1 MEQREASRELMP
13 DWESIRVF
21 LTLQRSGSFRSAA
34 AKLGLSV
41 NSVRRRIGDLE
52 VLIGAPLLTRHVDGI
67 RLTAEG
73 HVILEAA
80 TRMESAAFSLVRS
93 GDVAPFA
100 EAGEVR
106 IAVTEGLGAFWLAPR
121 LVEFQKA
128 NPRLTVD
135 LRCAMESAD
144 VLRMEA
150 DVAIQLTRPTSP
162 DLRMVKLGRIHMMP
176 YAARSYEETY
186 GLPSRP
192 DDLERHRIVVQDGG
206 QTMRLEEYAKTVPGF
221 PATVPITLKVNVS
234 SAYYWAIA
242 KGAGI
247 GLLPT
252 YASAIGAQVVPV
264 DNLGRFS
271 VDIWLTYH
279 PDAER
284 IGRVRRTIDWLR
296 SSFDP
301 KRYPWFRDE
310 FIHPRDLPATIKGAP
325 LPDLFAGF
333 IAMPS

>member
-1 MEQREASRELMP
+1 MERADPGLMP
-13 DWESIRVF
+13 DWQSIRVF
-21 LTLQRSGSFRSAA
+21 LVLERSGSFRAA
-34 AKLGLSV
+34 ASKLGVSV
-41 NSVRRRIGDLE
+41 NSVRRRIDDLE
-52 VLIGAPLLTRHVDGI
+52 AQIGTPLLTRHVDGI

-73 HVILEAA
+73 QAILESAG
-80 TRMESAAFSLVRS
+80 RMEAAAFGLIRTSET
-93 GDVAPFA
+93 APFA

-121 LVEFQKA
+121 LVEFQRA
-128 NPRLTVD
+128 NPRLTID

-144 VLRMEA
+144 VLRLEA

-162 DLRMVKLGRIHMMP
+162 DLRVVKLGRMHLLP
-176 YAARSYEETY
+176 YAARNYEQTY
-186 GLPSRP
+186 GLPAAP
-192 DDLERHRIVVQDGG
+192 DELARHRIVVQASG
-206 QTMRLEEYAKTVPGF
+206 QTIRLEDYSQAVPGF
-221 PATVPITLKVNVS
+221 PSTIPITLKVNVS

-271 VDIWLTYH
+271 RDIWLTFH
-279 PDAER
+279 PDVER
-284 IGRVRRTIDWLR
+284 IDRVRRTIDWLR
-296 SSFDP
+296 AAFDG
-301 KRYPWFRDE
+301 RRFPWFRDE
-310 FIHPRDLPATIKGAP
+310 FIHPRDLPTAIKGEL

-333 IAMPS
+333 TAMTP

>member
-1 MEQREASRELMP
+1 MEQAEASRDPMP
-13 DWESIRVF
+13 DWQSIRVF
-21 LTLQRSGSFRSAA
+21 LALQRSGSFRSAA
-34 AKLGLSV
+34 TKLGLSV
-41 NSVRRRIGDLE
+41 NSVRRRIDDLE
-52 VLIGAPLLTRHVDGI
+52 ALIGAPLLTRHVDGI

-73 HVILEAA
+73 HAILEAA
-80 TRMESAAFSLVRS
+80 GRMEAAAFSLVRT
-93 GDVAPFA
+93 GEGAPFA
-100 EAGEVR
+100 ETGEVR

-121 LVEFQKA
+121 LVEFQRA

-144 VLRMEA
+144 VLRLEA

-162 DLRMVKLGRIHMMP
+162 DLRIVKIGRIHMVP

-186 GLPSRP
+186 GLPARP
-192 DDLERHRIVVQDGG
+192 EDLERHRIVVQDGG
-206 QTMRLEEYAKTVPGF
+206 QTVALEDYVRSVPGF
-221 PATVPITLKVNVS
+221 PAKVPITLRVNVS

-271 VDIWLTYH
+271 IDIWLTYH

-284 IGRVRRTIDWLR
+284 ITRVRRTIDWLR
-296 SSFDP
+296 ASFDP

-310 FIHPRDLPATIKGAP
+310 FIHPRDLPGTVKGEA
-325 LPDLFAGF
+325 LSDLFAGF
-333 IAMPS
+333 IAMAP

>member
-1 MEQREASRELMP
+1 MERADPGLMP
-13 DWESIRVF
+13 DWQSIRVF
-21 LTLQRSGSFRSAA
+21 LVLERSGSFRAA
-34 AKLGLSV
+34 ASKLGVSV
-41 NSVRRRIGDLE
+41 NSVRRRIDDLE
-52 VLIGAPLLTRHVDGI
+52 AQIGAPLLTRHVDGI

-73 HVILEAA
+73 QAILESAS
-80 TRMESAAFSLVRS
+80 RMEVAAFGLIRA
-93 GDVAPFA
+93 GETAPFA

-121 LVEFQKA
+121 LVEFQRA
-128 NPRLTVD
+128 NPRLTID

-144 VLRMEA
+144 VLRLEA

-162 DLRMVKLGRIHMMP
+162 DLRVVKLGRIHLLP
-176 YAARSYEETY
+176 YAARNYEETY
-186 GLPSRP
+186 GLPAAP
-192 DDLERHRIVVQDGG
+192 EDLARHRIVVQASG
-206 QTMRLEEYAKTVPGF
+206 QTIRLEDYSQSVPGF
-221 PATVPITLKVNVS
+221 PDTIPITLKVNVS

-271 VDIWLTYH
+271 RDIWLTFH
-279 PDAER
+279 PDVER
-284 IGRVRRTIDWLR
+284 IDRVRRTIDWLR
-296 SSFDP
+296 AAFDG
-301 KRYPWFRDE
+301 KRFPWFRDE
-310 FIHPRDLPATIKGAP
+310 FIHPRDLPAAIKGEP

-333 IAMPS
+333 TAMTP

>member
-1 MEQREASRELMP
+1 MERADPGLMP
-13 DWESIRVF
+13 DWQSIRVF
-21 LTLQRSGSFRSAA
+21 LVLERSGSFRAA
-34 AKLGLSV
+34 ASKLGVSV
-41 NSVRRRIGDLE
+41 NSVRRRIDDLE
-52 VLIGAPLLTRHVDGI
+52 AQIGAPLLTRHVDGI

-73 HVILEAA
+73 QAILESAS
-80 TRMESAAFSLVRS
+80 RMEVAAFGLIRA
-93 GDVAPFA
+93 GETAPFA

-121 LVEFQKA
+121 LVEFQRA
-128 NPRLTVD
+128 NPRLTID

-144 VLRMEA
+144 VLRLEA

-162 DLRMVKLGRIHMMP
+162 DLRVVKLGRIHLLP
-176 YAARSYEETY
+176 YAARNYEETY
-186 GLPSRP
+186 GLPAAP
-192 DDLERHRIVVQDGG
+192 EDLTRHRIVVQASG
-206 QTMRLEEYAKTVPGF
+206 QTIRLEDYSQSVPGF
-221 PATVPITLKVNVS
+221 PDTIPITLKVNVS

-271 VDIWLTYH
+271 RDIWLTFH
-279 PDAER
+279 PDVER
-284 IGRVRRTIDWLR
+284 IDRVRRTIDWLR
-296 SSFDP
+296 AAFDG
-301 KRYPWFRDE
+301 KRFPWFRDE
-310 FIHPRDLPATIKGAP
+310 FIHPRDLPAAIKGEP

-333 IAMPS
+333 TAMTP

>member
-1 MEQREASRELMP
+1 MEQAEAARGLMP
-13 DWESIRVF
+13 DWETIRVF
-21 LTLQRSGSFRSAA
+21 LTLERAGSFRSAA
-34 AKLGLSV
+34 SKLGVSI

-52 VLIGAPLLTRHVDGI
+52 TLVGAPLLTRHVDGI

-80 TRMESAAFSLVRS
+80 ARMEAAAFGLMRA
-93 GDVAPFA
+93 GETTPFT

-121 LVEFQKA
+121 LVEFQRA

-144 VLRMEA
+144 VLRLEA

-162 DLRMVKLGRIHMMP
+162 DLRMVKLGRIHLLP
-176 YAARSYEETY
+176 YAARTYEETY
-186 GLPSRP
+186 GLPAAP
-192 DDLERHRIVVQDGG
+192 EDLTRHRIVVQAGS
-206 QTMRLEEYAKTVPGF
+206 QSIRLEDYSRDVPGF
-221 PATVPITLKVNVS
+221 PATVPVTLKINVS

-252 YASAIGAQVVPV
+252 YASAIGARVVPV

-271 VDIWLTYH
+271 RDIWLTYH
-279 PDAER
+279 PDVER
-284 IGRVRRTIDWLR
+284 IDRVRRTIDWVR
-296 SSFDP
+296 AAFDGR
-301 KRYPWFRDE
+301 RYPWFRDE
-310 FIHPRDLPATIKGAP
+310 FIHPRDLPAAIQGES
-325 LPDLFAGF
+325 LSDLFAGF
-333 IAMPS
+333 TAMTP

>member
-1 MEQREASRELMP
+1 MERADPGLMP
-13 DWESIRVF
+13 DWQSIRVF
-21 LTLQRSGSFRSAA
+21 LVLERSGSFRAA
-34 AKLGLSV
+34 ASKLGVSV
-41 NSVRRRIGDLE
+41 NSVRRRIDDLE
-52 VLIGAPLLTRHVDGI
+52 VQIGAPLLTRHVDGI

-73 HVILEAA
+73 QAILESAS
-80 TRMESAAFSLVRS
+80 RMEVAAFGLIRA
-93 GDVAPFA
+93 GETAPFA

-121 LVEFQKA
+121 LVEFQRA
-128 NPRLTVD
+128 NPRLTID

-144 VLRMEA
+144 VLRLEA

-162 DLRMVKLGRIHMMP
+162 DLRVVKLGRIHLLP
-176 YAARSYEETY
+176 YAARNYEETY
-186 GLPSRP
+186 GLPAAP
-192 DDLERHRIVVQDGG
+192 EDLTRHRIVVQASG
-206 QTMRLEEYAKTVPGF
+206 QTIRLEDYSQSVPGF
-221 PATVPITLKVNVS
+221 PDTIPITLKVNVS

-271 VDIWLTYH
+271 RDIWLTFH
-279 PDAER
+279 PDVER
-284 IGRVRRTIDWLR
+284 IDRVRRTIDWLR
-296 SSFDP
+296 AAFDG
-301 KRYPWFRDE
+301 KRFPWFRDE
-310 FIHPRDLPATIKGAP
+310 FIHPRDLPAAIKGEP

-333 IAMPS
+333 TAMTP

>member
-1 MEQREASRELMP
+1 MERVEVDHGTMP
-13 DWESIRVF
+13 DWHSVWVF
-21 LTLQRSGSFRSAA
+21 LTLHRCGSFRSAA
-34 AKLGLSV
+34 AKLGLSI

-52 VLIGAPLLTRHVDGI
+52 ALIGAPLITRHVDGV

-73 HVILEAA
+73 QSILDSACRMEAA
-80 TRMESAAFSLVRS
+80 AFGLIRAGEAS
-93 GDVAPFA
+93 PFA

-121 LVEFQKA
+121 LVEFQRA

-144 VLRMEA
+144 VLRLEA

-162 DLRMVKLGRIHMMP
+162 DLRVVKLGRMHIIP
-176 YAARSYEETY
+176 YAGRGYEQLY
-186 GLPSRP
+186 GLPSEP
-192 DDLERHRIVVQDGG
+192 ADLERHRIVVQAAS
-206 QTMRLEEYAKTVPGF
+206 QTIRLEEYAKDLTGF
-221 PATVPITLKVNVS
+221 PENIPVTLKINVS

-252 YASAIGAQVVPV
+252 YATAIGAQVVPV
-264 DNLGRFS
+264 DNLGRYNL
-271 VDIWLTYH
+271 DIWLTYH
-279 PDAER
+279 PDSER
-284 IGRVRRTIDWLR
+284 IGRVRRVIDWLR
-296 SSFDP
+296 ASFDP
-301 KRYPWFRDE
+301 ARYPWFRDE
-310 FIHPRDLPATIKGAP
+310 FIHPRDLPSRIRGEP

-333 IAMPS
+333 MAMPD

>member
-1 MEQREASRELMP
+1 MERADPGLMP
-13 DWESIRVF
+13 DWQSIRVF
-21 LTLQRSGSFRSAA
+21 LVLERSGSFRAA
-34 AKLGLSV
+34 ASKLGVSV
-41 NSVRRRIGDLE
+41 NSVRRRIDDLE
-52 VLIGAPLLTRHVDGI
+52 AQIGAPLLTRHVDGI

-73 HVILEAA
+73 QAILESAS
-80 TRMESAAFSLVRS
+80 RMEVAAFGLIRA
-93 GDVAPFA
+93 GETTPFA

-121 LVEFQKA
+121 LVEFQRA
-128 NPRLTVD
+128 NPRLTID

-144 VLRMEA
+144 VLRLEA

-162 DLRMVKLGRIHMMP
+162 DLRVVKLGRIHLLP
-176 YAARSYEETY
+176 YAARNYEETY
-186 GLPSRP
+186 GLPAAP
-192 DDLERHRIVVQDGG
+192 EDLARHRIVVQASG
-206 QTMRLEEYAKTVPGF
+206 QTIRLEDYSQSVPGF
-221 PATVPITLKVNVS
+221 PDTIPITLKVNVS

-271 VDIWLTYH
+271 RDIWLTFH
-279 PDAER
+279 PDVER
-284 IGRVRRTIDWLR
+284 IDRVRRTIDWLR
-296 SSFDP
+296 AAFDG
-301 KRYPWFRDE
+301 KRFPWFRDE
-310 FIHPRDLPATIKGAP
+310 FIHPRDLPAAIKGEP

-333 IAMPS
+333 TAMTP

>member
-1 MEQREASRELMP
+1 MEQTEAGRGVMP
-13 DWESIRVF
+13 DWQSIRVF
-21 LTLQRSGSFRSAA
+21 LTLERSGSFRAA
-34 AKLGLSV
+34 ASKLGVSV
-41 NSVRRRIGDLE
+41 NSVRRRIADLE
-52 VLIGAPLLTRHVDGI
+52 TLIGAPLLTRHVDGI
-67 RLTAEG
+67 RLTSEG
-73 HVILEAA
+73 HAILEAA
-80 TRMESAAFSLVRS
+80 ARMETAAFGLMRA
-93 GDVAPFA
+93 GETAPFA

-121 LVEFQKA
+121 LVEFQRA

-144 VLRMEA
+144 VLRLEA
-150 DVAIQLTRPTSP
+150 DVAIQLSRPTSP
-162 DLRMVKLGRIHMMP
+162 DLRLVKLGRIHLIP
-176 YAARSYEETY
+176 YAAREYEQTY
-186 GLPSRP
+186 GLPAAP
-192 DDLERHRIVVQDGG
+192 EDLARHRIVVQASS
-206 QTMRLEEYAKTVPGF
+206 QTIRLEDFSRELPGF
-221 PATVPITLKVNVS
+221 PASVPIALKINVS

-252 YASAIGAQVVPV
+252 YASAIGARVIPV

-271 VDIWLTYH
+271 LDIWLTYH

-284 IGRVRRTIDWLR
+284 IERVRRTIDWLR
-296 SSFDP
+296 AAFDP

-310 FIHPRDLPATIKGAP
+310 FIHPRDLPTAIKGEP

-333 IAMPS
+333 TGMTP

>member
-1 MEQREASRELMP
+1 MERADPGLMP
-13 DWESIRVF
+13 DWQSIRVF
-21 LTLQRSGSFRSAA
+21 LVLERSGSFRAA
-34 AKLGLSV
+34 ASKLGVSV
-41 NSVRRRIGDLE
+41 NSVRRRIDDLE
-52 VLIGAPLLTRHVDGI
+52 VQIGAPLLTRHVDGI

-73 HVILEAA
+73 QAILESAS
-80 TRMESAAFSLVRS
+80 RMEVAAFGLIRA
-93 GDVAPFA
+93 GETAPFA

-121 LVEFQKA
+121 LVEFQRA
-128 NPRLTVD
+128 NPRLTID

-144 VLRMEA
+144 VLRLEA

-162 DLRMVKLGRIHMMP
+162 DLRVVKLGRIHLLP
-176 YAARSYEETY
+176 YAARNYEETY
-186 GLPSRP
+186 GLPAAP
-192 DDLERHRIVVQDGG
+192 EDLARHRIVVQASG
-206 QTMRLEEYAKTVPGF
+206 QTIRLEDYSQSVPGF
-221 PATVPITLKVNVS
+221 PDTIPITLKVNVS

-271 VDIWLTYH
+271 RDIWLTFH
-279 PDAER
+279 PDVER
-284 IGRVRRTIDWLR
+284 IDRVRRTIDWLR
-296 SSFDP
+296 AAFDG
-301 KRYPWFRDE
+301 KRFPWFRDE
-310 FIHPRDLPATIKGAP
+310 FIHPRDLPAAIKGEP

-333 IAMPS
+333 TAMTP

>member
-1 MEQREASRELMP
+1 MP
-13 DWESIRVF
+13 DWQSIRVF
-21 LTLQRSGSFRSAA
+21 LVLERSGSFRAA
-34 AKLGLSV
+34 ASKLGVSV
-41 NSVRRRIGDLE
+41 NSVRRRIDDLE
-52 VLIGAPLLTRHVDGI
+52 AQIGTPLLTRHVDGI

-73 HVILEAA
+73 QAILESAG
-80 TRMESAAFSLVRS
+80 RMEAAAFGLIRTSET
-93 GDVAPFA
+93 APFA

-121 LVEFQKA
+121 LVEFQRA
-128 NPRLTVD
+128 NPRLTID

-144 VLRMEA
+144 VLRLEA

-162 DLRMVKLGRIHMMP
+162 DLRVVKLGRMHLLP
-176 YAARSYEETY
+176 YAARNYEQTY
-186 GLPSRP
+186 GLPAAP
-192 DDLERHRIVVQDGG
+192 DELARHRIVVQASG
-206 QTMRLEEYAKTVPGF
+206 QTIRLEDYSQAVPGF
-221 PATVPITLKVNVS
+221 PSTIPITLKVNVS

-271 VDIWLTYH
+271 RDIWLTFH
-279 PDAER
+279 PDVER
-284 IGRVRRTIDWLR
+284 IDRVRRTIDWLR
-296 SSFDP
+296 AAFDG
-301 KRYPWFRDE
+301 RRFPWFRDE
-310 FIHPRDLPATIKGAP
+310 FIHPRDLPTAIKGEL

-333 IAMPS
+333 TAMTP

>member
-1 MEQREASRELMP
+1 MEQAETIAGSMP
-13 DWESIRVF
+13 DWHSVWVF
-21 LTLQRSGSFRSAA
+21 LTLHRAGSFRSAA
-34 AKLGLSV
+34 GMLGLSI
-41 NSVRRRIGDLE
+41 NSVRRRIGQLE
-52 VLIGAPLLTRHVDGI
+52 ALVGAPLVTRHVDGV

-73 HVILEAA
+73 EAILEAA
-80 TRMESAAFSLVRS
+80 TRMESAAFGLMRAR
-93 GDVAPFA
+93 DVAPFA
-100 EAGEVR
+100 ESGEVR

-121 LVEFQKA
+121 LVEFQRA

-144 VLRMEA
+144 VLRLEA

-162 DLRMVKLGRIHMMP
+162 DLRVVKLGRMHIVP
-176 YAARSYEETY
+176 YAARSYEQTY
-186 GLPSRP
+186 GLPEAP
-192 DDLERHRIVVQDGG
+192 ADLERHRIVVQAAS
-206 QTMRLEEYAKTVPGF
+206 QTISLEDYARGLPGF
-221 PATVPITLKVNVS
+221 PAAIPVTLKINVS

-252 YASAIGAQVVPV
+252 YASAIGAQVVPL
-264 DNLGRFS
+264 DNLGRYS
-271 VDIWLTYH
+271 LDIWLTYH

-284 IGRVRRTIDWLR
+284 VGRVRRAIDWLR
-296 SSFDP
+296 ASFDP

-310 FIHPRDLPATIKGAP
+310 FIHPRDLPTSIKGES

-333 IAMPS
+333 TAMAS

>member
-1 MEQREASRELMP
+1 MERADPGLMP
-13 DWESIRVF
+13 DWQSIRVF
-21 LTLQRSGSFRSAA
+21 LVLERSGSFRAA
-34 AKLGLSV
+34 ASKLGVSV
-41 NSVRRRIGDLE
+41 NSVRRRIDDLE
-52 VLIGAPLLTRHVDGI
+52 VQIGAPLLTRHVDGI

-73 HVILEAA
+73 QAILESAS
-80 TRMESAAFSLVRS
+80 RMEVAAFGLIRA
-93 GDVAPFA
+93 GETAPFA

-121 LVEFQKA
+121 LVEFQRA
-128 NPRLTVD
+128 NPRLTID

-144 VLRMEA
+144 VLRLEA

-162 DLRMVKLGRIHMMP
+162 DLRVVKLGRIHLLP
-176 YAARSYEETY
+176 YAARNYEETY
-186 GLPSRP
+186 GLPAAP
-192 DDLERHRIVVQDGG
+192 EDLARHRIVVQASG
-206 QTMRLEEYAKTVPGF
+206 QTIRLEDYSQSVPGF
-221 PATVPITLKVNVS
+221 PDTILITLKVNVS

-271 VDIWLTYH
+271 RDIWLTFH
-279 PDAER
+279 PDVER
-284 IGRVRRTIDWLR
+284 IDRVRRTIDWLR
-296 SSFDP
+296 AAFDG
-301 KRYPWFRDE
+301 KRFPWFRDE
-310 FIHPRDLPATIKGAP
+310 FIHPRDLPAAIKGEP

-333 IAMPS
+333 TAMTP

>member
-1 MEQREASRELMP
+1 MEQTEASRGSMP
-13 DWESIRVF
+13 DWQSIRVF

-52 VLIGAPLLTRHVDGI
+52 ALIGAPLMTRHVDGI
-67 RLTAEG
+67 RLTTEG
-73 HVILEAA
+73 QAILDAA
-80 TRMESAAFSLVRS
+80 NRMEAAAFSLVRT
-93 GDVAPFA
+93 GEVAPFA
-100 EAGEVR
+100 ETGEVR

-121 LVEFQKA
+121 LVEFQRA

-144 VLRMEA
+144 VLRLEA

-162 DLRMVKLGRIHMMP
+162 DLRVVKLGRIHMVP
-176 YAARSYEETY
+176 YAGRSYVETY
-186 GLPSRP
+186 GLPDRP
-192 DDLERHRIVVQDGG
+192 EDLARHRIVVQDGS
-206 QTMRLEEYAKTVPGF
+206 QTMRLEDYVRSVPGF
-221 PATVPITLKVNVS
+221 PAMVPITLKINVS

-264 DNLGRFS
+264 DNLGRFG

-296 SSFDP
+296 ASFDP

-310 FIHPRDLPATIKGAP
+310 FIHPRDLPGAVKGEP

-333 IAMPS
+333 IAMTS